1 MEGRVRWIAF
11 GVVALVVVGLLALI
25 APQAMPG
32 AKSAE
37 REAARRALAAKV
49 VDCTPNPYFEKFR
62 GIGSEWQFLRA
73 TSDEENRGKIEF
85 NPFSISC
92 NPRTGERDVA
102 VQITYRRPDVFR
114 VEDATTIQDITF
126 TRVRF
131 QYRIDCIGRR
141 YAVLHQQWM
150 GDGPDQVAHQQAL
163 AEAGTLQPIG
173 EGGLASALIGP
184 TCSTGRL

>member
-11 GVVALVVVGLLALI
+11 AVVALLAVGLIALI
-25 APQAMPG
+25 APQSMPG
-32 AKSAE
+32 AASAE
-37 REAARRALAAKV
+37 REAAQKALRAKV

-73 TSDEENRGKIEF
+73 TTERGKMEF

-92 NPRTGERDVA
+92 NPRTGERDIW
-102 VQITYRRPDVFR
+102 VQLTNRRPDIFR
-114 VEDATTIQDITF
+114 IEDATTIQDITF
-126 TRVRF
+126 TRVRL

-141 YAVLHQQWM
+141 YTRLEQQWM
-150 GDGPDQVAHQQAL
+150 GDGPDQVAHQERL
-163 AEAGTLQPIG
+163 AEAAALRPI
-173 EGGLASALIGP
+173 EDGGVASALIGP